1 MGNHP
6 DERDRLF
13 YPDYLS
19 EILAAIF
26 LTLGAVFVLAMLYE
40 PTIDREISY
49 VSAYYPKPEWYFLWI
64 YQLIRYF
71 PGGWAF
77 LGTVVVPL
85 VAVALFM
92 GMPFIDRGTMRT
104 ARIASMVFLLISGF
118 FLALTAVPLLW
129 P

>member
-1 MGNHP
+1 MGNHI
-6 DERDRLF
+6 DQRDKSF

-19 EILAAIF
+19 EILAVIF
-26 LTLGAVFVLAMLYE
+26 LTIGAVFVLAMVYA
-40 PTIDREISY
+40 PSIDREINY
-49 VSAYYPKPEWYFLWI
+49 VSAYQPKPEWYFLWI

-85 VAVALFM
+85 AAAALFI
-92 GMPFIDRGTMRT
+92 GMPFIDRGTVRS
-104 ARIASMVFLLISGF
+104 ARAASILFALLAGF
-118 FLALTAVPLLW
+118 FFVLTLVPVLW